1 MLFNERSYLPF
12 NFINTGR
19 DMRWR
24 LDMWKTVVV
33 GATALMLTAS
43 TLAYAQG
50 PSREAERLSEADIAH
65 LTDARINVVKAALQ
79 LTADQ
84 DKLWP
89 PVEEAI
95 RARGKDRQTRLAA
108 IQKEVGELR
117 GKSPLEVLRDR
128 NPVDFLSQRADALTQ
143 RGADLKKLA
152 DAWRPLYQTLT
163 PDQKRRLAHLAIVAL
178 REMRNPVERRRILEE
193 EGEEE

>member
-1 MLFNERSYLPF
+1 
-12 NFINTGR
+12 
-19 DMRWR
+19 
-24 LDMWKTVVV
+24 MWKTVVV

-65 LTDARINVVKAALQ
+65 LTDARVNVVKAALQ

-108 IQKEVGELR
+108 IQKEVGDLR
-117 GKSPLEVLRDR
+117 GKSPLEVPRGR
-128 NPVDFLSQRADALTQ
+128 NPADFLSQRADALTQ

-193 EGEEE
+193 EGDDEE

>member
-1 MLFNERSYLPF
+1 
-12 NFINTGR
+12 
-19 DMRWR
+19 
-24 LDMWKTVVV
+24 MWKTVVV

-65 LTDARINVVKAALQ
+65 LTDARVNVVKAALQ

-95 RARGKDRQTRLAA
+95 RARGKDRETRAHIARQGLRKRGRGRIVDKLRTSTRDA
-108 IQKEVGELR
+108 I
-117 GKSPLEVLRDR
+117 
-128 NPVDFLSQRADALTQ
+128 
-143 RGADLKKLA
+143 
-152 DAWRPLYQTLT
+152 
-163 PDQKRRLAHLAIVAL
+163 
-178 REMRNPVERRRILEE
+178 RRRHEAI
-193 EGEEE
+193 

>member
-1 MLFNERSYLPF
+1 
-12 NFINTGR
+12 
-19 DMRWR
+19 
-24 LDMWKTVVV
+24 MWKTVVV

-65 LTDARINVVKAALQ
+65 LTDARVNVVKAALQ

-95 RARGKDRQTRLAA
+95 RARGKDRETRLAA

-163 PDQKRRLAHLAIVAL
+163 PDQKRRLAHLALVAL